1 MDRVRV
7 FVIDPPW
14 NRKKGG
20 LRKVRKR
27 QGRALDYPT
36 MSVPAIF
43 SLLDREIFPL
53 AEELGGNL
61 ERAVRRLAAERREKR
76 KTSINP

>member
-1 MDRVRV
+1 MLQSHYPAWHNAVYATEVSEEEYLV
-7 FVIDPPW
+7 FTTEETEKMQVQ
-14 NRKKGG
+14 R
-20 LRKVRKR
+20 
-27 QGRALDYPT
+27 
-36 MSVPAIF
+36 
-43 SLLDREIFPL
+43 L

>member
-1 MDRVRV
+1 MSEEEYLV
-7 FVIDPPW
+7 FTTEETEKMQVQ
-14 NRKKGG
+14 R
-20 LRKVRKR
+20 
-27 QGRALDYPT
+27 
-36 MSVPAIF
+36 
-43 SLLDREIFPL
+43 L